1 MKIIKITTMK
11 KVTLSLLVSL
21 FSILEMSA
29 QTSDHYNSSGKL
41 MAVILCV
48 AVILI
53 GIGLFLFSM
62 ERRISK
68 MEQSL
73 EDEANAHSL

>member
-1 MKIIKITTMK
+1 MKRF
-11 KVTLSLLVSL
+11 TLSLLISF
-21 FSILEMSA
+21 FSILNISA
-29 QTSDHYNSSGKL
+29 QTSDHYNSTGKII
-41 MAVILCV
+41 AVILCV

-53 GIGLFLFSM
+53 CIALFLFSM

-73 EDEANAHSL
+73 EDEASTR

>member
-1 MKIIKITTMK
+1 MK
-11 KVTLSLLVSL
+11 KFILSVLITIIA
-21 FSILEMSA
+21 ILNSAA
-29 QTSDHYNSSGKL
+29 QTTDHYNNTGKL

-53 GIGLFLFSM
+53 GIALFLFSM

-73 EDEANAHSL
+73 EDEASAH

>member
-1 MKIIKITTMK
+1 MKRF
-11 KVTLSLLVSL
+11 TLSLLISF
-21 FSILEMSA
+21 FSILNISA
-29 QTSDHYNSSGKL
+29 QTSDHYNSTGKIL
-41 MAVILCV
+41 AVILCV

-53 GIGLFLFSM
+53 GIALFLFSM

-73 EDEANAHSL
+73 EDEASTR